1 MLSKEYVS
9 EADRLRAYALQERAA
24 VRRMQVEGEC
34 TGEDRP
40 RCYETCPHSYYCSE
54 LRHVLPALSML

>member
-1 MLSKEYVS
+1 MPKGYVR

-24 VRRMQVEGEC
+24 VRKMQAEGEC

-40 RCYETCPHSYYCSE
+40 KCYETCPHAYYCSE
-54 LRHVLPALSML
+54 LRHQIPALSMF